1 LGNPRRVFSDLKGK
15 IWDRLN
21 GWKEKFLSQAG
32 KEVLLKAVIQAI
44 PTYTM
49 SVFQLPK
56 TLCQEI
62 NSMMARFWW
71 GHKGNDKRV
80 AWMSWE
86 RMGKPKEKG
95 GMGYRD
101 LECFNMAIVG

>member
-1 LGNPRRVFSDLKGK
+1 MGLPALIGKLKKSAFYELKGK

-32 KEVLLKAVIQAI
+32 KEVLLKVVIQAI

-49 SVFQLPK
+49 SVFQIPK
-56 TLCQEI
+56 TLCQDI
-62 NSMMARFWW
+62 NSMMAKFWW

-80 AWMSWE
+80 A
-86 RMGKPKEKG
+86 
-95 GMGYRD
+95 
-101 LECFNMAIVG
+101 